1 MSSEKDM
8 KRGGLAAIVG
18 EGTAKDGSNNKQYGV
33 RRAEAFAKLIRGKG
47 GKKIFWIIA
56 IAIYVCNWVVSHV
69 FSFQCPTPVSCAS
82 VVRK

>member
-8 KRGGLAAIVG
+8 KQSHGLSAIVG
-18 EGTAKDGSNNKQYGV
+18 EGTAKDGTNNKQAGV

-56 IAIYVCNWVVSHV
+56 VAVYVCNWVVSTSNLSCY
-69 FSFQCPTPVSCAS
+69 FSLYTIHYE
-82 VVRK
+82 K